1 MVIFSTN
8 TVFIIT
14 SLSYNDLQNYLHNAI
29 CSIKHFK
36 ASHFAI
42 DSAGYIEVSITHCML
57 TGIKMQT

>member
-1 MVIFSTN
+1 MVIFSIN
-8 TVFIIT
+8 TIFIIT

-29 CSIKHFK
+29 SSTKHFK

-42 DSAGYIEVSITHCML
+42 DSAGYIEVSITRML